1 MGVLGIVDNS
11 ANKGVQLLCGN
22 YNWAKIWVDNGL
34 LPIYQEQVSQNCS
47 RDWLILAI
55 FFFYIYM
62 SQKSSAGWTI
72 MVILVIWSCDF
83 WGFNLPKTH
92 PKLIILS
99 INCISINFQK
109 YLLCITTYI
118 EILIVYRDIIKYTV
132 IEDFIHITCP
142 WMYCESWIWCKL
154 CFCGPIRIFH
164 IDNHH

>member
-1 MGVLGIVDNS
+1 MQISVYNCFVVIITGPKYESITAYCRYIRNKYHKIAVGI
-11 ANKGVQLLCGN
+11 GWYWQ
-22 YNWAKIWVDNGL
+22 
-34 LPIYQEQVSQNCS
+34 
-47 RDWLILAI
+47 I
-55 FFFYIYM
+55 FFFIYV
-62 SQKSSAGWTI
+62 SKVQYRLDNNGNFGHFY
-72 MVILVIWSCDF
+72 VIF
-83 WGFNLPKTH
+83 EGFNLPKTH